1 MTTFWGILLAAC
13 LIWYASVT
21 LYVAFKGAKDIRT
34 MLDHLKGNS
43 SDKGSG
49 E

>member
-13 LIWYASVT
+13 LIWYSVIT
-21 LYVAFKGAKDIRT
+21 FYVAFKGAKDIRS
-34 MLDHLKGNS
+34 MLDHLGANQKEGP
-43 SDKGSG
+43 G